1 MSSILFVDPRIPDY
15 QSLIK
20 DLGPNLELVVID
32 PNRDGVV
39 QITETLNLGSFDT
52 VHIVSHGTAGSLYLG
67 TTVLNSSTLPTY
79 SNLLGEWSGH
89 LTARASVLLYGCNVA
104 QGNLGKNFINQ
115 LHKLI
120 GVDIAASDDA
130 TGSVILSGD
139 WDLEYS
145 TGLITTPL
153 AFQIGVMDA
162 YNSVLAP
169 FTAGNLVVYR
179 VGSGTGNLV
188 NTGNPV
194 FLDEYTPTGTLVQ
207 SIPVPTTSSGTNRP
221 LIASG
226 TATSEGLLSLST
238 DRKYLLLTGYGTTA
252 GGTSSLSGTTGAS
265 VPRIVGRVDAS
276 GNIDTTTALTD
287 FATGNNPRS
296 VTSNNGTDLWVAGGA
311 GGVRYATLGSTTS
324 VDLSSTTFSNVRQLN
339 IFNNQLYASSGS
351 GTNTFKGVET
361 VGTGLPIT
369 GSQTITRLAGLT
381 DTTNPSTYAFFLADL
396 SPSITGVDTL
406 YVADD
411 GVGALSKFSLV
422 GGNWVANGKIGE
434 DADDYRGLTASVSG
448 TTVTLFATRKGGS
461 GASGGGELVTLTDAS
476 GYNSTLTG
484 NTTLLATAG
493 ANTAFRGVAF
503 APANVST
510 PTINLSV
517 SSNSSAEASQT
528 AITLTATTSSAVSG
542 NQTVNLG
549 VTGTGITSN
558 DYLLTS
564 SIITIPS
571 GSSTGSVTF
580 TIVDDA
586 LVEGNEI
593 VTLTI
598 SSPSSGLTLGTTT
611 SQNITITDNDT
622 PGIIIAESAA
632 STNVTEGGAT
642 DGYTVVLATQPASD
656 VTITISP
663 NAQLTTNTSTL
674 TFTTT
679 NWNQSQTVTVTATD
693 DTVVEGNHTATIT
706 HSVAS
711 GDSNYNGISVPNVI
725 ANITDNDVAITKI
738 SAIQGSGNTAALTG
752 TQTIE
757 GIVTRTFL
765 GANKLNGF
773 YVQEE
778 DVDADNNPNSSEAI
792 SVYDPSALFTGNVG
806 DKVRITG
813 TVNEYTTTSSGN
825 TSSLTQISNLTS
837 VINLGASTLPTITN
851 IQLPVATVS
860 DLERYEGMLVNISA
874 VSGNLTVTE
883 NYQLGRYGQ
892 VILAVNGPSNQPG
905 TDARLDQYTQ
915 FNTPSVSGY
924 TAYQEDIAK
933 RRIYLDDGSSNQNL
947 DPILFGRG
955 GNPLSA
961 TNTLRSGDTVSNITG
976 ILDQRFEGYRIQT
989 SSPVNFNASNPRPAA
1004 PPNVG
1009 GTLKIAS
1016 FNLLNYFNDLDTT
1029 PGSNNGPNITTNG
1042 LTFEPRGANT
1052 STEFTRQRDK
1062 IINAIITSKADV
1074 IGLMEIENNGFGDS
1088 SAIRDLVN
1096 GLNAIAG
1103 AGTYAF
1109 INPGVRL
1116 GGDAINVGL
1125 LYKSSK
1131 VTPVGAAA
1139 TMPDGYGTGVF
1150 DLVGRKPLAQT
1161 FSQNSNSAI
1170 FTVVVSHFKSKGS
1183 SLGGEGDADAG
1194 DGQGFSNGTRTR
1206 QSQDLVSWLATKPN
1220 GTNDLDYLLIGDF
1233 NAYAKEDPIT
1243 TLAKAGYNT
1252 TLPDTSYSYV
1262 FNGQVGSLDHA
1273 LVSDTIAAQITG
1285 AEDWHINTDEPSV
1298 LDYNTDFKSA
1308 GQVVS
1313 LYNSDP
1319 YRSSDHD
1326 PLLVGLNLT
1335 LNNITGVD
1343 LSRYIRVGRYDLPE
1357 PTRTSAPTNSLL
1369 AQEASAVTYNWDTD
1383 TLFVTGDG
1391 GTSIV
1396 QISKNGQLIDSMT
1409 LAPGASPQGTD
1420 FYDTE
1425 GLTYIGDG
1433 KFVLLEERDRQASL
1447 FTYIPGGT
1455 LRKSDVKVVKLGTTI
1470 GNIGLEGVS
1479 YDPLTNGFIFVK
1491 EKTPQS
1497 IFQTSIDFNTGSTS
1511 NGSATTTN
1519 SNNLFNPDLA
1529 NLADF
1534 SDIFALSNLSSLKGK
1549 ADYSGLLLLSQESG
1563 QIINVNRSG
1572 SVSSRLTIVAD
1583 PGSLLTVPDMTMEG
1597 LTMDWDGNLYV
1608 VNENGGGNANRPQLW
1623 VYGISQAPNLA
1634 PTSAKLLNPIAS
1646 IPENTSTAA
1655 PIRVADIDISD
1666 DGLGT
1671 NNLSIIGI
1679 DASSFQIIGNA
1690 LYLKTGTPLSAT
1702 NKPSYNITVNVDDP
1716 SIGNTPDTSVNYT
1729 LAITSST
1736 GGIPNLIIT
1745 EVAPWSSGNS
1755 PVAADWFEVTNVGT
1769 AAQDIAG
1776 WKMDDNSNSFS
1787 SSVALNGITSIAPG
1801 ESVIFIETGTGQT
1814 AAGNGAN
1821 FRTLWFAAN
1830 PPANL
1835 QIGSYGGAGVGL
1847 GTGGDAVNLFNAGG
1861 VLQANV
1867 VFGNSPSVTFPTF
1880 DNTAG
1885 LNNTTISTLS
1895 AVGINGAFSAPGDTK
1910 EIGSPGTIGS
1920 PTAPVVSIVATDAN
1934 AAEAGGVSGNFRISR
1949 TGSTV
1954 GSLTANYTVA
1964 TGTGQAT
1971 AADYSTILTGLV
1983 TIPSGKSFV
1992 DLTIV
1997 PISDTMIEGSETVTL
2012 TLGDTGSY
2020 DVGTPATATVTIADN
2035 NPSSIT
2041 GNPTSS
2047 VKEGNKVSGGKL
2059 TVSGSLT
2066 IADSDPGQ
2074 SKFSATVTKAVGNLG
2089 DLTITDSGTFTYT
2102 VDNSAVQY
2110 LGSGQ
2115 SKVET
2120 FNVSSVDGS
2129 ASQIITI
2136 TINGVT
2142 PGFTAVAAGDATSDS
2157 VILWTRSYDMATPS
2171 TQPGITQ
2178 DIILQVATDNDFKN
2192 IVKTLN
2198 STTRDATNDYTVKFD
2213 ANGLKSNTRYYYRF
2227 QTVSGEISQT
2237 GTFKTAPETTVA
2249 VPVKFAFSGDADGL
2263 MRPYP
2268 STANF
2273 PNLNLDYF
2281 VFLGDTIYSAASS
2294 GSPAAVSP
2302 VNDANADAALIDY
2315 HRKYLENIKPVNAG
2329 GFGGLQ
2335 TLFASQGNYTLLDNH
2350 ELGNRQL
2357 INGGAPAALASN
2369 SSVWNNSGS
2378 SNSADDVN
2386 NTGAYINETVG
2397 FTKLIQAYLNYQP
2410 IREQGIIS
2418 VPNDPRTDGTQK
2430 LYFAQKWGKNS
2441 IFLNVDDRSYRDVRL
2456 KSSGNTDNTGDRADN
2471 PSRTMLGKTQLQWL
2485 KDTLLNAQRDGTVWK
2500 FIAVS
2505 SPIDQ
2510 IGAIPTGVGLGLDGG
2525 KSWVGGYRAERN
2537 DLLKFIADNEIKNVV
2552 FLSADD
2558 HQNRI
2563 NELTYIDNNVVK
2575 TLPHAFSIVAGP
2587 IGATGPDVTTLPIFP
2602 NSLGLGTVPS
2612 STVTNDH
2619 SFSSIKTYADSLA
2632 TYQVTNGVN
2641 PVGLAANFPGLKN
2654 VYREGDVNAD
2664 KNRSP
2669 VDFVSPD
2676 TFNYAILNV
2685 AADGSVLT
2693 VEVQGINSYLT
2704 NTFPDPSVS
2713 NPIRSILSF
2722 QVDAASNPPTAVV
2735 LENRVNEIPENTSTS
2750 SRIKVADISV
2760 TDDGLGNNNLYLSG
2774 TDVSSF
2780 EVLNNALYI
2789 KAGTNLDYE
2798 TKNSYNVIVNVD
2810 DPVVSG
2816 NPDASIPFTLYLSV
2830 RTDTVLQD
2838 PRDMKDSQIITGTV
2852 GDDRIIAQSNSNL
2865 GNFDGTNDL
2874 LFTGGGNDEV
2884 DVTMAGELAG
2894 NNNIF
2899 TGSGNDIIYV
2909 ANGDRAFGSSG
2920 DDNFDAIN
2928 VSGYRISG
2936 GAGKDV
2942 FSLGKDGYALGGDD
2956 NDTFY
2961 VNEGGGN
2968 IISGGAGTDEFWIL
2982 TDNPTLLTSPNIITD
2997 FTPGTDVL
3005 SVMNQ
3010 GPTFNFSDL
3019 SFGGNNIL
3027 VGGKAIATLSG
3038 IATSSLTSTHFVF
3051 K

>member
-1 MSSILFVDPRIPDY
+1 MSSILFVDPRIPDC

-20 DLGPNLELVVID
+20 DPDPNLGRVVVID
-32 PNRDGVV
+32 PNRDGIV
-39 QITETLNLGSFDT
+39 QITETLKLGSFDT
-52 VHIVSHGTAGSLYLG
+52 VHIVSHGTAGSLYFG

-79 SNLLGEWSGH
+79 SNLLGEWSGY

-104 QGNLGKNFINQ
+104 QGDSGKNFINQ

-130 TGSVILSGD
+130 TGSVILGGD

-145 TGLITTPL
+145 TGLITAPL

-207 SIPVPTTSSGTNRP
+207 SIPIPTTSSGTNSP

-238 DRKYLLLTGYGTTA
+238 DGKYLLLTGYGRTT
-252 GGTSSLSGTTGAS
+252 GGTGSLSGTTGANT
-265 VPRIVGRVDAS
+265 PRVVGRVDAS

-287 FATGNNPRS
+287 FANTNNPRS

-311 GGVRYATLGSTTS
+311 GGVRYTTLGSTTS

-339 IFNNQLYASSGS
+339 IFNDQLYASSGS
-351 GTNTFKGVET
+351 NNFRGVET

-369 GSQTITRLAGLT
+369 GPQTITRLAGLT

-411 GVGALSKFSLV
+411 GLGALSKFSLV

-434 DADDYRGLTASVSG
+434 DTDDYRGLTASVSG

-461 GASGGGELVTLTDAS
+461 GPSGGGELVTLTDAS
-476 GYNSTLTG
+476 GYNSSLTG
-484 NTTLLATAG
+484 NITLLATAG

-503 APANVST
+503 APANIST
-510 PTINLSV
+510 PTVNLSV
-517 SSNSSAEASQT
+517 SSTSSAEASQT
-528 AITLTATTSSAVSG
+528 AITVTATASSAVSG

-549 VTGTGITSN
+549 VTGIGITSN
-558 DYLLTS
+558 DYLLTG

-571 GSSTGSVTF
+571 GSNTGSVTF

-586 LVEGNEI
+586 LVEDTETA
-593 VTLTI
+593 TLTI
-598 SSPSSGLTLGTTT
+598 SNPSSGLTLGTIT

-622 PGIIIAESAA
+622 PGIIVAESAG
-632 STNVTEGGAT
+632 STNITEGGAT
-642 DGYTVVLATQPASD
+642 DTYTVVLATQPASE

-663 NAQLTTNTSTL
+663 NAQLTTNTSNL
-674 TFTTT
+674 AFTTA
-679 NWNQSQTVTVTATD
+679 NWNQSQTVSVTAID
-693 DTVVEGNHTATIT
+693 DIVVEGNHTGTIT
-706 HSVAS
+706 HSVS
-711 GDSNYNGISVPNVI
+711 SSDNNYNGISAASVT

-738 SAIQGSGNTAALTG
+738 SAIQGSGTAAALTG

-757 GIVTRTFL
+757 GIVTRTFQ
-765 GANKLNGF
+765 GSTKLNGF

-778 DVDADNNPNSSEAI
+778 DVDADSNATTSEAI
-792 SVYDPSALFTGNVG
+792 FVYDPSSLFTGNVG

-813 TVNEYTTTSSGN
+813 TVSEYTTTSGGN

-851 IQLPVATVS
+851 VQLPVTNVN
-860 DLERYEGMLVNISA
+860 DLERYEGMLVNISGA
-874 VSGNLTVTE
+874 SGNLTVTE

-892 VILAVNGPSNQPG
+892 VILAVDGPSNQPG

-915 FNTPSVSGY
+915 FNSPNVSGY
-924 TAYQEDIAK
+924 TIYRTELAK
-933 RRIYLDDGSSNQNL
+933 RRIYLDDGSSTQNL

-955 GNPLSA
+955 SNPLSA
-961 TNTLRSGDTVSNITG
+961 TNTLRSGDTVGNITG

-989 SSPVNFNASNPRPAA
+989 SSPVNFNASNPRPAT

-1009 GTLKIAS
+1009 GTLKVAS

-1062 IINAIITSKADV
+1062 IINAIVTSKADV
-1074 IGLMEIENNGFGDS
+1074 IGLMEMENNGFGDS
-1088 SAIRDLVN
+1088 SAIQDLVN
-1096 GLNAIAG
+1096 GLNAVAG

-1116 GGDAINVGL
+1116 GSDAINVGL
-1125 LYKSSK
+1125 VYKSGK

-1139 TMPDGYGTGVF
+1139 TTPDAYGTGAF

-1161 FSQNSNSAI
+1161 FSQKSNGAT
-1170 FTVVVSHFKSKGS
+1170 FTVVVNHFKSKGS
-1183 SLGGEGDADAG
+1183 SSGGEGDADAG
-1194 DGQGFSNGTRTR
+1194 DGQGLSNGTRTR
-1206 QSQDLVSWLATKPN
+1206 QSQDLGSWLATKPT
-1220 GTNDLDYLLIGDF
+1220 GTNDPDYLLIGDF

-1243 TLAKAGYNT
+1243 TLSNLGYKS
-1252 TLPDTSYSYV
+1252 TLPTTSYSYV
-1262 FNGQVGSLDHA
+1262 FDGQVGSLDHA
-1273 LVSDTIAAQITG
+1273 LATDTIAAQITG
-1285 AEDWHINTDEPSV
+1285 ADDWHINTDEPSV
-1298 LDYNTDFKSA
+1298 LDYNTDFKST
-1308 GQVVS
+1308 GQVTN
-1313 LYNSDP
+1313 LYNSDF

-1343 LSRYIRVGRYDLPE
+1343 LSRYVRVGRYDLPE

-1396 QISKNGQLIDSMT
+1396 QISKTGQLIDSMT
-1409 LAPGASPQGTD
+1409 LAPGGSPQGTD

-1433 KFVLLEERDRQASL
+1433 KFVLVEERDRQANL
-1447 FTYIPGGT
+1447 FTYIPGSILG
-1455 LRKSDVKVVKLGTTI
+1455 KSGAQVVKLGTTV

-1497 IFQTSIDFNTGSTS
+1497 IFQTTIDFSAGNAS

-1519 SNNLFNPDLA
+1519 STNLFNPDLA

-1534 SDIFALSNLSSLKGK
+1534 SDVFALSNLPSLKGQ
-1549 ADYSGLLLLSQESG
+1549 ADYSRLLVISQESG
-1563 QIINVNRSG
+1563 QIINVDRSG
-1572 SVSSRLTIVAD
+1572 SVSSKLTIVAD

-1597 LTMDWDGNLYV
+1597 VTMDWDGNLYV
-1608 VNENGGGNANRPQLW
+1608 VNENGGNNANRPQLW
-1623 VYGISQAPNLA
+1623 VYAPSTATNLA
-1634 PTSAKLLNPIAS
+1634 PTLATLINPVTS

-1655 PIRVADIDISD
+1655 PIRVADLGISD

-1671 NNLSIIGI
+1671 NNLSITGA

-1690 LYLKTGTPLSAT
+1690 LYLKTGTSLSAT
-1702 NKPSYNITVNVDDP
+1702 TKPSYNVTVNVDDP
-1716 SIGNTPDTSVNYT
+1716 SVGNTPDTSVNYT

-1736 GGIPNLIIT
+1736 GGTPSLIIS
-1745 EVAPWSSGNS
+1745 EVAPWSSGSS

-1769 AAQDIAG
+1769 AAQDITG
-1776 WKMDDNSNSFS
+1776 WKMDDNSNSFGA
-1787 SSVALNGITSIAPG
+1787 SVALNGITSIAPG
-1801 ESVIFIETGTGQT
+1801 ESVIFIETGNGQT
-1814 AAGNGAN
+1814 AAGNASA
-1821 FRTLWFAAN
+1821 FRTLWFGTN
-1830 PPANL
+1830 PPTNL
-1835 QIGSYGGAGVGL
+1835 KIGSYGGSGVGL
-1847 GTGGDAVNLFNAGG
+1847 STGGDAVNLYNSAG
-1861 VLQANV
+1861 VTQAKV
-1867 VFGNSPSVTFPTF
+1867 TFGTSPNDPFPTF
-1880 DNTAG
+1880 NNALG
-1885 LNNTTISTLS
+1885 LNDTTISTLS
-1895 AVGINGAFSAPGDTK
+1895 AVGINGAFTAPGDTK

-1934 AAEAGGVSGNFRISR
+1934 AAEPGKDPGTFRITR

-1954 GSLTANYTVA
+1954 GSLIVNYTVT
-1964 TGTGQAT
+1964 TGAGQAT
-1971 AADYSTILTGLV
+1971 AADYSTTLTGVV
-1983 TIPSGKSFV
+1983 TILSGESFV
-1992 DLTIV
+1992 DVTITPV
-1997 PISDTMIEGSETVTL
+1997 NDTVIEGNETVTL

-2020 DVGTPATATVTIADN
+2020 DVGTPATATVIIADN
-2035 NPSSIT
+2035 SPASISGTAT
-2041 GNPTSS
+2041 GG
-2047 VKEGNKVSGGKL
+2047 VKEGNNVVGGKL
-2059 TVSGSLT
+2059 TVTGSLSITDADAGQNKFSTTVASASSNLGSLT
-2066 IADSDPGQ
+2066 ISETG
-2074 SKFSATVTKAVGNLG
+2074 L
-2089 DLTITDSGTFTYT
+2089 FTYT

-2110 LGSGQ
+2110 LGTGQ
-2115 SKVET
+2115 TKVET
-2120 FNVSSVDGS
+2120 FTVNSIDGS
-2129 ASQIITI
+2129 ASQTITI

-2142 PGFTAVAAGDATSDS
+2142 AGFTAVASGNAASDRAI
-2157 VILWTRSYDMATPS
+2157 VWTRTYDTATAS

-2178 DIILQVATDNDFKN
+2178 NITLQVATDNDFKN
-2192 IVKTLN
+2192 IVKTFD
-2198 STTRDATNDYTVKFD
+2198 SATRGATNDYTVKID
-2213 ANGLKSNTRYYYRF
+2213 ATGLESATRYYYRF
-2227 QTVSGEISQT
+2227 RTASGEVSQT
-2237 GTFKTAPETTVA
+2237 GTFKTAPDATVA
-2249 VPVKFAFSGDADGL
+2249 ASVKFAFSGDADGL

-2281 VFLGDTIYSAASS
+2281 IFLGDTIYSAASN
-2294 GSPAAVSP
+2294 GSPAAVFP
-2302 VNDANADAALIDY
+2302 VTDANADTALIDY
-2315 HRKYLENIKPVNAG
+2315 HRKYLENIKPVNPG
-2329 GFGGLQ
+2329 GFAGLQ

-2378 SNSADDVN
+2378 SNSNDDVN
-2386 NTGAYINETVG
+2386 NTGAYINETVP

-2418 VPNDPRTDGTQK
+2418 APNDPRTDGTQK
-2430 LYFAQKWGKNS
+2430 LYFSQKWGKNS
-2441 IFLNVDDRSYRDVRL
+2441 IFVNVDDRSYRDVRL

-2471 PSRTMLGKTQLQWL
+2471 PNRTMLGTTQLQWL
-2485 KDTLLNAQRDGTVWK
+2485 KDTLLAAQSDGTVWK

-2537 DLLKFIADNEIKNVV
+2537 DLLKFIADNGIKNVV
-2552 FLSADD
+2552 FLSTDD

-2563 NELTYIDNNVVK
+2563 NELTYVDNNVVK
-2575 TLPHAFSIVAGP
+2575 TLPNAFSIVAGP
-2587 IGATGPDVTTLPIFP
+2587 IGATGPDGATLPIFP
-2602 NSLGLGTVPS
+2602 NSLGLGTAPS
-2612 STVTNDH
+2612 STVINDH
-2619 SFSSIKTYADSLA
+2619 SFTSIKTYADSLA
-2632 TYQVTNGVN
+2632 AYQITNGLN

-2664 KNRSP
+2664 TNRTP
-2669 VDFVSPD
+2669 FDFISPD
-2676 TFNYAILNV
+2676 TFNYAVFNV
-2685 AADGSVLT
+2685 SADGSVLT
-2693 VEVQGINSYLT
+2693 VEVQGINSYPI
-2704 NTFPDPSVS
+2704 NTFPEPSVS
-2713 NPIRSILSF
+2713 NPVRSILSF
-2722 QVDAASNPPTAVV
+2722 QVDAASNPPTAVS
-2735 LENRVNEIPENTSTS
+2735 LTNTTPTIAENTSTTN
-2750 SRIKVADISV
+2750 RIKVGDINI
-2760 TDDGLGNNNLYLSG
+2760 TDDALGTETITLTGADATSFEVDGNALYLKAGTVLNHEIKSSYLVTVNVDDTTVGNTPDVSTNFTLTITDVNETPTITSATTATFAENGTGTAYTVLATDPDAGTTLTYSLSG
-2774 TDVSSF
+2774 TDAARF
-2780 EVLNNALYI
+2780 NI
-2789 KAGTNLDYE
+2789 
-2798 TKNSYNVIVNVD
+2798 NSTTGAVT
-2810 DPVVSG
+2810 
-2816 NPDASIPFTLYLSV
+2816 FT
-2830 RTDTVLQD
+2830 T
-2838 PRDMKDSQIITGTV
+2838 
-2852 GDDRIIAQSNSNL
+2852 A
-2865 GNFDGTNDL
+2865 
-2874 LFTGGGNDEV
+2874 
-2884 DVTMAGELAG
+2884 
-2894 NNNIF
+2894 
-2899 TGSGNDIIYV
+2899 
-2909 ANGDRAFGSSG
+2909 
-2920 DDNFDAIN
+2920 
-2928 VSGYRISG
+2928 
-2936 GAGKDV
+2936 
-2942 FSLGKDGYALGGDD
+2942 
-2956 NDTFY
+2956 
-2961 VNEGGGN
+2961 
-2968 IISGGAGTDEFWIL
+2968 
-2982 TDNPTLLTSPNIITD
+2982 
-2997 FTPGTDVL
+2997 
-3005 SVMNQ
+3005 
-3010 GPTFNFSDL
+3010 
-3019 SFGGNNIL
+3019 
-3027 VGGKAIATLSG
+3027 
-3038 IATSSLTSTHFVF
+3038 
-3051 K
+3051 